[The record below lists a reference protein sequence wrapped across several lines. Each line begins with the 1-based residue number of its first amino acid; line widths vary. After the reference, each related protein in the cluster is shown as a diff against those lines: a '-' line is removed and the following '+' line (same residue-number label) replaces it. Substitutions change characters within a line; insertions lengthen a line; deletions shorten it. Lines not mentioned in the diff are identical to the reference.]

1 MDDLIRHRAALVSYA
16 RPIVRDRFEAEDVVQ
31 EAFLRLAAADG
42 NAARQNIRS
51 PLSYL
56 YRVVRNIALD
66 KVRREKIERRE
77 EEVPQWWMLP
87 TETAS
92 PEDEAARGQL
102 IDRIE
107 KVLRDMEP
115 RMRLALEM
123 NRFEGYTLQEIAD
136 RLSVSVATVHR
147 LVREALSRI
156 AMAIGEH
163 EA

>member
-16 RPIVRDRFEAEDVVQ
+16 RPIVRDRSEAEDVVQ

-42 NAARQNIRS
+42 SRVRQPVRS

-56 YRVVRNIALD
+56 YRIVRNIALD
-66 KVRREKIERRE
+66 RVRREKIERRE

-87 TETAS
+87 CETPD
-92 PEDEAARGQL
+92 PEEEAARGQL
-102 IDRIE
+102 VDRIE
-107 KVLRDMEP
+107 TILRDMEP

-136 RLSVSVATVHR
+136 RLGVSVATVHR

-156 AMAIGEH
+156 ALAIGED